1 MFYPVNGNLTS
12 MLFLIPAMILA
23 IYAQSKI
30 KSTYNIYSRERLR
43 SGMSGAEVARMVL
56 DRSGLQNVSI
66 ERIPGNLTDH
76 YDPRTKVLRLSDG
89 VYGNATIASA
99 GVAAHEAGHAIQD
112 QQSYA
117 PLKLRAIMVPL
128 ASFGSR
134 FAMILVMIG
143 LFFASFKVL
152 IDVGIIL
159 FSVVVL
165 FQLITLPVEFNASHR
180 ALAVLGDYQILASDE
195 VPKAKKV
202 LDAAALT
209 YVAAAFSAIMT
220 LVRLIYLRGRRRD

>member
-1 MFYPVNGNLTS
+1 MLFPMYGFDIS
-12 MLFLIPAMILA
+12 ILFLIPAMILA
-23 IYAQSKI
+23 MYAQSKI

-66 ERIPGNLTDH
+66 ERVPGNLTDH

-112 QQSYA
+112 QQSYG
-117 PLKLRAIMVPL
+117 PLRLRGIMVPL

-143 LFFASFKVL
+143 LFFSAFKVL

-159 FSVVVL
+159 FSAVVL
-165 FQLITLPVEFNASHR
+165 FQLITLPVEFNASKR